1 MGKDYLYYGF
11 IEEFLDNE
19 KYGAPYMERDDKN
32 KDITDKHASVEL
44 ENFFYSNKKEI
55 VEFIEVYNVLS
66 SLNTLKTDIKI
77 NVEGYDILSKDMISE
92 DSIIYGEYGC
102 NNNDLKNTL
111 QIYFSN
117 RYNKLYEK
125 LFTKIIKS
133 QLEREFRTSSYTF
146 LEALQ
151 RVKL

>member
-32 KDITDKHASVEL
+32 KDIKDKHASVEL
-44 ENFFYSNKKEI
+44 EDFFYSNKKEI
-55 VEFIEVYNVLS
+55 IEFIEVYNVLR
-66 SLNTLKTDIKI
+66 SLNTLKTEIKI
-77 NVEGYDILSKDMISE
+77 NVEGYDILSKDVISE

-133 QLEREFRTSSYTF
+133 QLEREFRTTSYTF

-151 RVKL
+151 RVEL